1 MQGYTKRFGFA
12 LLKFVDYINLMNFN
26 LFTGKAKAV
35 WV

>member
-1 MQGYTKRFGFA
+1 MQGYTKRLGFA